1 MIHSIDVLSVL
12 FNSHLFLFGFL
23 PLALLAVFTS
33 GRSGL
38 RGALAALTVLSIGFY
53 AWWGWHNLFLLVA
66 GELYLRSPAH
76 P

>member
-1 MIHSIDVLSVL
+1 MIHSIDVLPVL

-23 PLALLAVFTS
+23 PLAPLAEFTS

-38 RGALAALTVLSIGFY
+38 RGALAVLIIGFY